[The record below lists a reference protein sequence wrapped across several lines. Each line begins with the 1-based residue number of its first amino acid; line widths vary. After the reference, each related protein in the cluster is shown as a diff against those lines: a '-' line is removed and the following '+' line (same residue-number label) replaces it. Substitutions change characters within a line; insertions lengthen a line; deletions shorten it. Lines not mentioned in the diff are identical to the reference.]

1 VTDVPVR
8 LGSGGGLTLRLGV
21 GLVGLT
27 CIRSVARRRSEE
39 RQCDLIGAWLDA
51 PTEACPL
58 AVRPS
63 WPPQGRG
70 PGVIVI
76 GVDPHK
82 QSHTAAVV
90 EEATG
95 ELRGER
101 TVKARQLG
109 HEQLLGWARSLG
121 GERLWALEDCRHVSV
136 TLERYLLAS
145 GERVVR
151 VPPKLMAGARRSAR
165 ERGKSDAI
173 DALAVARA
181 ALRERELP
189 VAALEGVS
197 REIRLLLDHRE
208 DIVGERTR
216 AQNRLR
222 WHLHELDPELEIPSG
237 ALDRRV
243 WLERIGRR
251 LARREQT
258 VQVRI
263 CRELVRGIVDATRR
277 ERELER
283 ELAALVAVEA
293 PALLELP
300 GCGVLTAAK
309 LVGEIAGTDR
319 FAGEARLA
327 MHAGTA
333 PLPASSGKRQ
343 RHRLNRSGNRQL
355 NCALHRIAVTQGRC
369 HPPARAYLA
378 RKEAEGKSRKEALR
392 CLKRHLARTVY
403 RTLTAD
409 KTTPPN
415 QAALTPALT

>member
-1 VTDVPVR
+1 M
-8 LGSGGGLTLRLGV
+8 
-21 GLVGLT
+21 
-27 CIRSVARRRSEE
+27 
-39 RQCDLIGAWLDA
+39 
-51 PTEACPL
+51 
-58 AVRPS
+58 
-63 WPPQGRG
+63 
-70 PGVIVI
+70 IVI

-82 QSHTAAVV
+82 QSHTAAAV
-90 EEATG
+90 EESTG

-101 TVKARQLG
+101 TVKARRIG
-109 HEQLLGWARSLG
+109 NAELLAWARSLAD
-121 GERLWALEDCRHVSV
+121 ERLWALEDCRHVSV
-136 TLERYLLAS
+136 SLERFLLVS

-165 ERGKSDAI
+165 QRGKSDAI

-181 ALRERELP
+181 ALRESALP
-189 VAALEGVS
+189 VAALEGAS

-208 DIVGERTR
+208 DLVAERTR
-216 AQNRLR
+216 IQQRLR
-222 WHLHELDPELEIPSG
+222 WHLHELEPELEIPAG
-237 ALDRRV
+237 ALDRRN
-243 WLERIGRR
+243 WLQRAAAR

-263 CRELVRGIVDATRR
+263 CRELVRRIVDLTRR

-283 ELAALVAVEA
+283 ELAARVAVEA

-309 LVGEIAGTDR
+309 LLGETAGAAR
-319 FAGEARLA
+319 FAGEAQLA
-327 MHAGTA
+327 MHAGAA

-392 CLKRHLARTVY
+392 CLKRHLARVVY
-403 RTLTAD
+403 RTLRATEEQNM
-409 KTTPPN
+409 TSSTRP
-415 QAALTPALT
+415 ALAPALT